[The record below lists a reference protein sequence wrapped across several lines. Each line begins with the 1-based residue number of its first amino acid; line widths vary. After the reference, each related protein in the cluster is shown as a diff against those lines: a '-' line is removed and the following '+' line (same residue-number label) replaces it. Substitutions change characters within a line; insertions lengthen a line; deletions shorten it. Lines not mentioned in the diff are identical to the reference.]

1 MNPSMQDRNTQEL
14 KPTAQ
19 IPLQNRFENLAQV
32 QNIDKSTSKT
42 ENKISKSPPIFVA
55 GIANVILQL
64 Y

>member
-32 QNIDKSTSKT
+32 QNIDK
-42 ENKISKSPPIFVA
+42 
-55 GIANVILQL
+55 IANSKINI
-64 Y
+64 